1 MGREEPITI
10 LGPMRR
16 SFLLLTALV
25 ILASATA
32 ALGKPTAAIV
42 PTEVG
47 QDSSSQLVTTRLE
60 AALIATDSFQMLES
74 RHIRSILEEQ
84 GFQQSGACDTS
95 DCAIRIGQLLS
106 MERMVQAR
114 LQKTDGHWELS
125 GKLLD
130 VATGQ
135 ILVGHLLEIHGSQED
150 ALQGGCRELA
160 AILSGQK
167 RPASGRTTL
176 ESRRPLWP
184 WLTAGGV
191 LLAGGGV
198 GIWYFTQHSTST
210 SPPSSYQVQL
220 DWSTAP

>member
-1 MGREEPITI
+1 MKRITI

-16 SFLLLTALV
+16 LLLMLPALAL
-25 ILASATA
+25 LAFAPEAS
-32 ALGKPTAAIV
+32 GKPTAAIV
-42 PTEVG
+42 PAEASG
-47 QDSSSQLVTTRLE
+47 QDSTSQLVTTRLE

-74 RHIRSILEEQ
+74 RHIKSILEEQ

-95 DCAIRIGQLLS
+95 DCAVRIGQLLS

-114 LQKTDGHWELS
+114 LRKTDGHWELS